1 MTERKIFFPPLPSP
15 IKNRS
20 MDSETSEIIEKLKL
34 EKRIL
39 ARKVLELN
47 KNLTKIE
54 QRFEEK
60 FTKYG
65 ERIDLL
71 EAKVANYVDTNN
83 VKVED
88 LKKNED
94 KLAEDV
100 SILEAER
107 EVIAEKIKLA
117 DKTLTEIKDSIDK
130 ITFKFVEKNE
140 PKDDE
145 KVVDDDDNVNM
156 ITKDTVANQN
166 LSSKINL
173 QFISTNWNMPAT
185 KLSPKTS

>member
-1 MTERKIFFPPLPSP
+1 MIAL
-15 IKNRS
+15 
-20 MDSETSEIIEKLKL
+20 
-34 EKRIL
+34 
-39 ARKVLELN
+39 KVLELN
-47 KNLTKIE
+47 KNLTKIK
-54 QRFEEK
+54 QRFEDK
-60 FTKYG
+60 FAKYE

-117 DKTLTEIKDSIDK
+117 DKNLTEMKDSIDK
-130 ITFKFVEKNE
+130 ITFKF
-140 PKDDE
+140 
-145 KVVDDDDNVNM
+145 
-156 ITKDTVANQN
+156 
-166 LSSKINL
+166 
-173 QFISTNWNMPAT
+173 W
-185 KLSPKTS
+185 